1 MEQYRQCEKTITI
14 QEACYYGFFILL
26 SLAKGLGFYEGQKL
40 FYLLVLPALA
50 LGFLKI
56 CLSSYTKRQAVL
68 QILLMALVAVVYFE
82 SRQIA
87 IFFVAFT
94 VLGMKGMSMKKVLHL
109 AVWVWTICAIGISVF
124 FFFPSGTYRL
134 PCAREAGTWPYFPLE
149 SGIYASKHSAYYLS
163 DAMCPHDI

>member
-1 MEQYRQCEKTITI
+1 MERYRQYEKTITI

-26 SLAKGLGFYEGQKL
+26 SLAKGLGLYEGQKL

-56 CLSSYTKRQAVL
+56 VLTPYTKRQAVL
-68 QILLMALVAVVYFE
+68 QVLLLALVAVIYCE

-94 VLGMKGMSMKKVLHL
+94 VLGMKNISVKKTLHMAL
-109 AVWVWTICAIGISVF
+109 WVWAVCAVLLSAVSF
-124 FFFPSGTYRL
+124 FFLEHTVYRVHAKMGLGRPKVCICHFP
-134 PCAREAGTWPYFPLE
+134 
-149 SGIYASKHSAYYLS
+149 
-163 DAMCPHDI
+163 

>member
-109 AVWVWTICAIGISVF
+109 AVWVWTICAIEISAFSFLDRKSVV
-124 FFFPSGTYRL
+124 
-134 PCAREAGTWPYFPLE
+134 
-149 SGIYASKHSAYYLS
+149 
-163 DAMCPHDI
+163 